1 VKGGI
6 KRGEPLLSW
15 GLPFGYA
22 TRDILPGEYVCNAS
36 VLVSLHERK
45 LDFEL
50 PQEPNFEDRLE
61 SLKLGSEWVPG
72 QPLEKVKDSKLT
84 FKGFPR
90 EGTRG
95 VGTRNFIVIL
105 GLTSRTG
112 SFARILEQTLRT
124 KVDLKKYPN
133 IDGIVSVSHTEGGT
147 ELTPLNNLSFVLRA
161 LSGFVVH
168 PNIGAVLVI
177 DDTVGDE
184 LPDSEKGTLLK
195 KQTLLNFMKTNNY
208 PVSEVPLEFLT
219 IAKNF
224 TSELSEGVKL
234 VQGWLE
240 KVNQNQRVDVPLKH
254 LKIALQCGGSDA
266 FSGVSANPLIG
277 WVAMNLIKH
286 GGTANLAETDEL
298 MGAEPYIIKMAK
310 DLPTAKKFLDT
321 VEWYKTYAGNHGH
334 SAEGNPSG
342 GNKFRGLYNIAL
354 KSLGA
359 AMKKNPQV
367 TLDHVIDYAERMTEP
382 GYHFMNSP
390 GNDLE
395 SIAGQVASGA
405 NVIFFTTGNGS
416 ITNFPFVPTL
426 KVVTTTNRFNMLA
439 KDMDVNAGKYIDG
452 IPMEELGQS
461 LFDHMLQIASGKKSV
476 GERAGHSQISIWRNW
491 AFNDNSKLNELS
503 QRPELLPGESLFAS
517 KTNGTP
523 DQFSNLT
530 FKGIQTE
537 DGKLVSDQIGLVLP
551 TSICSGQIA
560 RLISDKLNFILN
572 QKSSSANLAEKLGV
586 SRFVALPHTEGCGS
600 SSGYGEALYRRTL
613 LGHLI
618 NPLVKHGLLLEHG
631 CEKTHNDYM
640 SLYLRSYGVDT
651 NRFGWA
657 SVQMDGGIDQVT
669 EKVLKWFED
678 KMASAKPTQIDDAG
692 IGHLRVAFVNPAKNN
707 VSIPLAKALGTVVG
721 SIAKA
726 NGYVVV
732 SQNSGV
738 LTNVVFL
745 QTLDSSTPINIPV
758 TPSIAYG
765 QAPKEA
771 HGFHVMQT
779 MTDHW
784 VENLTGLGATGV
796 ELIVSLTDQTENSAQ
811 KPHQTH
817 PEIPVLQISTKLPAS
832 FAAGDPAE
840 FLQDFDLVLGDDAEK
855 WAVEIFALVLKA
867 ASREYTPKLALNADF
882 QIARDLLSV
891 SM

>member
-1 VKGGI
+1 MASSSSTPKKKREHIAISFDDTASSPPPAKVPSVPVSLRSIALFPSSGDNCAVCTKKVEAGLQVVLEGEDTPIKLSHSVLEGHRICAVKGGI
-6 KRGEPLLSW
+6 KKGEPLLSW

-22 TRDILPGEYVCNAS
+22 LRDIQPGEYVCNAS

-45 LDFEL
+45 LEFEL
-50 PQEPNFEDRLE
+50 PQEPNFEDRLV
-61 SLKLGSEWVPG
+61 SLKLGNDWTPG
-72 QPLEKVKDSKLT
+72 KPLEKVADSKLT

-112 SFARILEQTLRT
+112 SFARALEQTLRT
-124 KVDLKKYPN
+124 KVDLKKFPN

-147 ELTPLNNLSFVLRA
+147 ELTPLNNLTFVLRA

-184 LPDSEKGTLLK
+184 LADSDKGTLLK
-195 KQTLLNFMKTNNY
+195 KKTLLDFMKTNNY
-208 PVSEVPLEFLT
+208 PVSDVPLEFLT

-224 TSELSEGVKL
+224 TSELNEGVKT

-240 KVNQNQRVDVPLKH
+240 KVNSTQRVDVPLKY
-254 LKIALQCGGSDA
+254 LKIALQCGGSDS

-277 WVAMNLIKH
+277 WCAMNLIKH
-286 GGTANLAETDEL
+286 GGSANLAETDEL
-298 MGAEPYIIKMAK
+298 MGAEPYVIKMAK
-310 DLPTAKKFLDT
+310 DLPTAQKFLDT

-342 GNKFRGLYNIAL
+342 GNKYRGLYNIAL

-359 AMKKNPQV
+359 AMKKNPLV
-367 TLDHVIDYAERMTEP
+367 TLDHVIDYAERMIEP

-395 SIAGQVASGA
+395 SIAGQVGSGC
-405 NVIFFTTGNGS
+405 NLIFFTTGNGS

-439 KDMDVNAGKYIDG
+439 KDMDFNAGKYIDG
-452 IPMEELGQS
+452 TPMDELGQT
-461 LFDHMLQIASGKKSV
+461 LFEHMLDVASGTKSV

-491 AFNDNSKLNELS
+491 ALVDNAKLNELS

-517 KTNGTP
+517 KANGTP
-523 DQFSNLT
+523 DQFANLK
-530 FKGIQTE
+530 FKAIETE

-560 RLISDKLNFILN
+560 RLISDKLNFLLH
-572 QKSSSANLAEKLGV
+572 QKSGDPANSLTKGGV

-600 SSGYGEALYRRTL
+600 SSGYGEHLYRRTL

-618 NPLVKHGLLLEHG
+618 NPLVKQGLLLEHG

-640 SLYLRSYGVDT
+640 SLYLKTAGVDI

-657 SVQMDGGIDQVT
+657 SVQMDGGIDHVT
-669 EKVLKWFED
+669 EKVMKWFED
-678 KMASAKPTQIDDAG
+678 KMAAAKPTQIKEAG
-692 IGHLRVAFVNPAKNN
+692 IGHLRIAFVNPAKNS
-707 VSIPLAKALGTVVG
+707 VTHPLAKALGTVAG

-726 NGYVVV
+726 GGYVVV
-732 SQNSGV
+732 TQNSGV

-765 QAPKEA
+765 QAPKE
-771 HGFHVMQT
+771 GNEK
-779 MTDHW
+779 MT
-784 VENLTGLGATGV
+784 TKGTKGAG
-796 ELIVSLTDQTENSAQ
+796 
-811 KPHQTH
+811 K
-817 PEIPVLQISTKLPAS
+817 
-832 FAAGDPAE
+832 
-840 FLQDFDLVLGDDAEK
+840 DL
-855 WAVEIFALVLKA
+855 
-867 ASREYTPKLALNADF
+867 
-882 QIARDLLSV
+882 
-891 SM
+891 